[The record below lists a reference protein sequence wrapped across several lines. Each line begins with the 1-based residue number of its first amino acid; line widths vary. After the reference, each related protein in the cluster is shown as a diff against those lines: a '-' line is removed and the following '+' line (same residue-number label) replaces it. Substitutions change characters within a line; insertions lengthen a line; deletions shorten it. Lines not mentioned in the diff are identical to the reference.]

1 MKKCLL
7 LLLFIAAQVRSTT
20 AQEYGS
26 VNLTKRIFNP
36 DKDNKIYKRDR
47 EFQFD
52 YQYTK
57 NGTSYWI
64 FLHEDADA
72 SDDFDLIA
80 DAVKDQ
86 PNLIQQISL
95 KVIQPEPAIGRTN
108 KYQSE
113 MLIRFDPI
121 TYTEEWT
128 GLIENKYNV
137 WLHPPRRF
145 LFNILELNPYPYVK
159 YPLVIGHQWQDSMS
173 IGDHWSDP
181 RWKVWEGR
189 IVNKYTYEIKGRTS
203 ISIEGKELPCWIIE
217 SSAKSSI
224 GDTQLQSY
232 FNEEYGFVKLD
243 YTNIDGSK
251 IILKVKKLPI

>member
-1 MKKCLL
+1 MKKIPLF
-7 LLLFIAAQVRSTT
+7 LLFITIHIHYST

-26 VNLTKRIFNP
+26 LKLMKRVFNP

-47 EFQFD
+47 NFQFD

-57 NGTSYWI
+57 NGTSYLI
-64 FLHEDADA
+64 SL
-72 SDDFDLIA
+72 DDDINDRFNLVVDTA
-80 DAVKDQ
+80 KNQ
-86 PNLIQQISL
+86 PNLVQQISF
-95 KVIQPEPAIGRTN
+95 KVIQPEPSLGRTN

-113 MLIRFDPI
+113 MLIRFDPL

-128 GLIENKYNV
+128 GLVENKHNV
-137 WLHPPRRF
+137 WLHPPRNF

-159 YPLVIGHQWQDSMS
+159 YPLATGKQWQDSMS

-181 RWKVWEGR
+181 RWKVWKGR
-189 IVNKYTYEIKGRTS
+189 VVNQYTYEVKGRAS
-203 ISIEGKELPCWIIE
+203 VLVEGKEIPCWIIE

-224 GDTQLQSY
+224 GNTQLNSY

-251 IILKVKKLPI
+251 IILKLNKLPI